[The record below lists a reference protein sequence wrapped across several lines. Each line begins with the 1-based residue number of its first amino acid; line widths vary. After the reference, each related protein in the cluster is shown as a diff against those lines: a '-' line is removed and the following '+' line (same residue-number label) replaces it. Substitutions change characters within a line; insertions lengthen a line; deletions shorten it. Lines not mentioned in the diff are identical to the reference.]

1 MEGWV
6 VSELEKGLLGANLLL
21 TGAPVGAFPKQVRL
35 LTVLSL
41 RVGLVRKAPFVN
53 SCWLEMESC

>member
-1 MEGWV
+1 M
-6 VSELEKGLLGANLLL
+6 SELEKGLLGANLLL

-35 LTVLSL
+35 LTVRSL